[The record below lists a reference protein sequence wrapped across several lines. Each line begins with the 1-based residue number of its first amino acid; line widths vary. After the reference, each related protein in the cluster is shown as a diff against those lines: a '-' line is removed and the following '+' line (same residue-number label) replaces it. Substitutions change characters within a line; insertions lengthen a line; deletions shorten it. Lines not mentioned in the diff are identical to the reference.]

1 MPAGGVLTIVIGN
14 PQKTE
19 SKMRSYELPSLVV
32 SPSTEN
38 ITDLLIQRV
47 KKTPGISLFG
57 IEDTPGTWRDVS
69 AQAFLEQ
76 VQDLARG
83 FIAAGIKPGDAV
95 ALMSRTRYE
104 FLFQSTK
111 PAHRHKLNGY

>member
-1 MPAGGVLTIVIGN
+1 LLLAIVVGN
-14 PQKTE
+14 LEITE
-19 SKMRSYELPSLVV
+19 SKMRSYELPGLVE

-47 KKTPGISLFG
+47 RKTPAIPLFG
-57 IEDTPGTWRDVS
+57 VEDSPGAWRDVS

-95 ALMSRTRYE
+95 GIMSRTRYE
-104 FLFQSTK
+104 WVLIDYALWF
-111 PAHRHKLNGY
+111 A